1 MATMEVIL
9 ATKIEGLGAEADL
22 VTVKAGYG
30 RNCLI
35 PKGLAYEA
43 TNSNKR
49 FITSLK
55 AKRAER
61 EAAEKA
67 AAEEVAKKINAL
79 SLDLNLESGQDGKT
93 FGAITNHNI
102 QEALAAK
109 GVEIDRRMIDIEKP
123 IKQGGLHEVSVK
135 LHTQVTAIL
144 KVNVKVE
151 GAENAPAPAPEAA
164 AE

>member
-79 SLDLNLESGQDGKT
+79 DLNLESGQDGKT

-151 GAENAPAPAPEAA
+151 GAENAPAEAA